1 MVVAGP
7 IGAGNI
13 SLAKGLVAER
23 ALQILGAPSA
33 DKSLAA
39 LCSCADATKMD
50 VCVEAA
56 ETTEETEKPP
66 NDETV
71 LGFAALAQQKLLESA
86 AAMTTVDG
94 RHGDEDAAEDAAVE
108 AMLRARGVQ

>member
-1 MVVAGP
+1 MAGP

-23 ALQILGAPSA
+23 ALEILGTQSA

-39 LCSCADATKMD
+39 LCSCADAMKMD
-50 VCVEAA
+50 MCAEAA
-56 ETTEETEKPP
+56 ETAEEAEKPP

-86 AAMTTVDG
+86 AAMTTLDE
-94 RHGDEDAAEDAAVE
+94 RHGNEDAAEDAAVE
-108 AMLRARGVQ
+108 AMLRGRGVQ